1 MKYLI
6 ALICLFLA
14 PEFAGAQQ
22 AVTFSYSLDTFKRGG
37 GLRTDS
43 MYLIE
48 TTTGALIQS
57 GIPVSSGSRDQTF
70 QNPVFLSDTA
80 QLTDYYRQ
88 LRDDS
93 ITLMRRAAVM
103 QAQAAVAGAK
113 YRAVKFLA
121 DSVLYGITGAQ
132 RSISLPPQ
140 ELPQAPA
147 AKKQAAPQ
155 GKKQPAVREKQ
166 KAVTGRKKKQ

>member
-1 MKYLI
+1 M
-6 ALICLFLA
+6 A
-14 PEFAGAQQ
+14 PAFAGAQHG
-22 AVTFSYSLDTFKRGG
+22 VTFSFSLDTFKRGAT
-37 GLRTDS
+37 LRTDS

-113 YRAVKFLA
+113 YRAVKFIA

-147 AKKQAAPQ
+147 AKKQAVPQ
-155 GKKQPAVREKQ
+155 GKKQPAVREKS